1 MFSESVKLTYLG
13 HSCILI
19 ETSSHK
25 ILMDPFITG
34 NPTAPLRPDQIEA
47 DFVVVTHAHGDHWGN
62 TLEFLGRGA
71 TLVSTVE
78 VTGYAAQQG
87 ADSSKMVG
95 MNLGGSVQL
104 PFGKLTWTPALHSS
118 SFPDGTPGGIAAGVI
133 LELEGK
139 RIYHA
144 GDTALFSDMAL
155 IGRKGLDL
163 AILPIGDFYTM
174 GPDDAL
180 DALEYLKPK
189 AVLPVHHSTFP
200 GIVQDAGDFVA
211 KAEAKGVKGYPLEP
225 GQMLEL

>member
-1 MFSESVKLTYLG
+1 MKLTYLG

-19 ETSSHK
+19 ETSSVK
-25 ILMDPFITG
+25 ILLDPFITG
-34 NPTAPLRPDQIEA
+34 NPKAPLRSDQIEA
-47 DFVVVTHAHGDHWGN
+47 DYVVVTHAHGDHWGN
-62 TLEFLGRGA
+62 TLEFLERGA
-71 TLVSTVE
+71 TLISTVE
-78 VTGYAAQQG
+78 VTAYAARQG
-87 ADSSKMVG
+87 ADASKMIG

-118 SFPDGTPGGIAAGVI
+118 SFPDGTPGGIAAGVV

-155 IGRKGLDL
+155 IGKKGLDL

-174 GPDDAL
+174 GPNEAL
-180 DALEYLKPK
+180 EALEYLKPK

-200 GIVQDAGDFVA
+200 GIAQDASGFTTQ
-211 KAEAKGVKGYPLEP
+211 AEAMGVKGYPLEP
-225 GQMLEL
+225 GQALEL